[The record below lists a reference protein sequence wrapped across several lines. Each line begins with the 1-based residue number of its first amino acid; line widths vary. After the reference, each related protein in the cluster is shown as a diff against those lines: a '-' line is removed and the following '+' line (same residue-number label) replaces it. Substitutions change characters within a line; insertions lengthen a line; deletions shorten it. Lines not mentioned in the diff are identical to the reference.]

1 MGFPPIRKTRKWCM
15 ECHAFDGGAGSSF
28 KLRSRTLTSLRF
40 DNVFGGTNVRWF
52 PLMLNSFSLVNWR
65 DGKRVCEVLAILR
78 ICKIR
83 IRYIVLYIDSRGI
96 YTWNTSFWKERLSIP
111 VGGFSLHWMY
121 LDRTLSKDYLI
132 DLGWKDLASNRMLPH
147 QLLLSDSPLNS
158 TPLDTGSEMQHNRY
172 NANKYFEY
180 LWISCHLAVD
190 SLILVKQKNRGKNIY
205 IYLTWFSCES
215 DIVDIRFLDRSRC
228 FNVLC
233 TGLRVL

>member
-52 PLMLNSFSLVNWR
+52 PLMLNSFSLGNWR

-83 IRYIVLYIDSRGI
+83 IRSIVLYIDSRGI

-158 TPLDTGSEMQHNRY
+158 TPLDTGSEMQHNRR
-172 NANKYFEY
+172 NANK
-180 LWISCHLAVD
+180 C
-190 SLILVKQKNRGKNIY
+190 
-205 IYLTWFSCES
+205 
-215 DIVDIRFLDRSRC
+215 FLDFVPSSCLYLNIGQTKEQRLEHLHISYL
-228 FNVLC
+228 V
-233 TGLRVL
+233 

>member
-15 ECHAFDGGAGSSF
+15 ECHALDGGAGSSF

-40 DNVFGGTNVRWF
+40 DNVLGGTNVRWF
-52 PLMLNSFSLVNWR
+52 PLMLNSFSLGNWR
-65 DGKRVCEVLAILR
+65 DGRRVCEVLAIFR

-83 IRYIVLYIDSRGI
+83 IRSIRLYIDSRLIGL
-96 YTWNTSFWKERLSIP
+96 YTWDTIFRKKGLVP

-158 TPLDTGSEMQHNRY
+158 TPLDTGSEMHHNIR
-172 NANKYFEY
+172 NANKCFE
-180 LWISCHLAVD
+180 
-190 SLILVKQKNRGKNIY
+190 
-205 IYLTWFSCES
+205 
-215 DIVDIRFLDRSRC
+215 C
-228 FNVLC
+228 F
-233 TGLRVL
+233 